1 MLETIEIPSANLTVP
16 QVGQDAASSET
27 LRSVS
32 AENLTA
38 ARVVF
43 TSTLERADDFK
54 GFRSMENN
62 ITQTSADGNVSA
74 QPVSLREI
82 ELRNEVIR
90 KSSGTKDDKFIMLQ
104 RWEGTVTKV
113 SEDSFVARLS
123 DLSQENLEEEAEIPI
138 EEIPEAD
145 LRLVEPG
152 AVFYWCIGYIDRVG
166 GQRIRASMI
175 RFRRL
180 PSWTRPAIQKVKVEA
195 QRLRQILVG

>member
-1 MLETIEIPSANLTVP
+1 MLETA
-16 QVGQDAASSET
+16 ET
-27 LRSVS
+27 SF
-32 AENLTA
+32 AENLTLSEKGQFEA
-38 ARVVF
+38 LSETLPSEPSGNLTDVWVVLPAI
-43 TSTLERADDFK
+43 LERADELK
-54 GFRSMENN
+54 GRLIDNN
-62 ITQTSADGNVSA
+62 ITQTSGDGNIHA
-74 QPVSLREI
+74 QSVSLREI
-82 ELRNEVIR
+82 ELRNEAIR
-90 KSSGTKDDKFIMLQ
+90 RSSGTREDKFIMLQ
-104 RWEGTVTKV
+104 RWEGTVTNV
-113 SEDSFVARLS
+113 SKDSFVARLS

-180 PSWTRPAIQKVKVEA
+180 PTWTQAAIEKVKAEA

>member
-1 MLETIEIPSANLTVP
+1 MLETIEIPSANLIVP
-16 QVGQDAASSET
+16 QAGQDAASSET

-54 GFRSMENN
+54 GFLSMENN

-82 ELRNEVIR
+82 ELRNEMIR
-90 KSSGTKDDKFIMLQ
+90 KSGGTRDDKFIMLQ

-145 LRLVEPG
+145 LGLVERG

-195 QRLRQILVG
+195 QRLRQVLVD

>member
-1 MLETIEIPSANLTVP
+1 MLETA
-16 QVGQDAASSET
+16 ET
-27 LRSVS
+27 SF
-32 AENLTA
+32 AENLTLSEKGQFEA
-38 ARVVF
+38 LSETLPSEPSGNLTDVWVVLPAI
-43 TSTLERADDFK
+43 LERADELK
-54 GFRSMENN
+54 GRLIDNN
-62 ITQTSADGNVSA
+62 ITQTSGDGNIHA
-74 QPVSLREI
+74 QSVSLREI
-82 ELRNEVIR
+82 ELRNEAIR
-90 KSSGTKDDKFIMLQ
+90 RSSGTREDKFIMLQ
-104 RWEGTVTKV
+104 RWEGTVTNV
-113 SEDSFVARLS
+113 SKDSFVARLS

-180 PSWTRPAIQKVKVEA
+180 PTWTQPAIAKVKAEA

>member
-1 MLETIEIPSANLTVP
+1 MLETGETSFAENLTLSEK
-16 QVGQDAASSET
+16 GQFEASSET
-27 LRSVS
+27 LPSEPS
-32 AENLTA
+32 DNLA
-38 ARVVF
+38 GVRVVLPA
-43 TSTLERADDFK
+43 TLERADELK
-54 GFRSMENN
+54 GRLIDNN
-62 ITQTSADGNVSA
+62 ITETSADGNIHA
-74 QPVSLREI
+74 QSVSLREI
-82 ELRNEVIR
+82 ELRNEAIR
-90 KSSGTKDDKFIMLQ
+90 KSSSTRDDKFIMLQ

-113 SEDSFVARLS
+113 SKDSFVARLS

-145 LRLVEPG
+145 LGLVEPG

-180 PSWTRPAIQKVKVEA
+180 PTWTQPAIEKVKADA

>member
-1 MLETIEIPSANLTVP
+1 MLETVETSFANLTVP

-54 GFRSMENN
+54 GFLSMENN

-82 ELRNEVIR
+82 ELRNEMIR
-90 KSSGTKDDKFIMLQ
+90 KSGGTRDDKFIMLQ

-145 LRLVEPG
+145 LGLVERG

-195 QRLRQILVG
+195 QRLRQVLVG

>member
-1 MLETIEIPSANLTVP
+1 MLETIEIPSANLIVP

-145 LRLVEPG
+145 LRLVERG

>member
-1 MLETIEIPSANLTVP
+1 MLETAEISSANLTVP
-16 QVGQDAASSET
+16 QVGQDAASSEA
-27 LRSVS
+27 LPSVS

-43 TSTLERADDFK
+43 TSTLERADDFR
-54 GFRSMENN
+54 GFRLMDNS
-62 ITQTSADGNVSA
+62 IAQTSADGNSSA

-90 KSSGTKDDKFIMLQ
+90 KSSGTRDDKFIMLQ

-113 SEDSFVARLS
+113 SKDSFVVRLS

-145 LRLVEPG
+145 LGLVEPG

-180 PSWTRPAIQKVKVEA
+180 PSWTHPVIQRVRARSFRP
-195 QRLRQILVG
+195 

>member
-1 MLETIEIPSANLTVP
+1 MLETA
-16 QVGQDAASSET
+16 ET
-27 LRSVS
+27 SF
-32 AENLTA
+32 AENLTLSEKGQFEA
-38 ARVVF
+38 LSETLPSEPSDNLTGVRVVLPA
-43 TSTLERADDFK
+43 TLERADELK
-54 GFRSMENN
+54 GPLIDNN
-62 ITQTSADGNVSA
+62 ITQTSGDGNIHA
-74 QPVSLREI
+74 QSVSLREI
-82 ELRNEVIR
+82 ELRNEAIQ
-90 KSSGTKDDKFIMLQ
+90 KSSDTRDDKFIMLQ

-113 SEDSFVARLS
+113 SKDSFVARLS

-180 PSWTRPAIQKVKVEA
+180 PTWTQPAIEKVKAEA

>member
-1 MLETIEIPSANLTVP
+1 MLETVETSFANLTVP

-27 LRSVS
+27 LRSIP
-32 AENLTA
+32 AENLIA

-54 GFRSMENN
+54 GFQLMDNN

-74 QPVSLREI
+74 QPVSLRQI

-90 KSSGTKDDKFIMLQ
+90 KSSGTRDDKFIMLQ
-104 RWEGTVTKV
+104 RWEGTVTKI
-113 SEDSFVARLS
+113 SGDSFVARLS
-123 DLSQENLEEEAEIPI
+123 DLSRENLEEEAEIPI

-145 LRLVEPG
+145 LGLVEGG

-195 QRLRQILVG
+195 QRLRQVLVD